1 MSEYILEME
10 NINKSFNGIQV
21 LHNINLKI
29 KKGEVHALVGGNGAG
44 KSTMMKILTGV
55 YTSDSGTVKVN
66 RQPIK
71 ISSTKDSSQHGIRM
85 IFQEMS
91 LIPTM
96 TVAENIFLNQK
107 VKEKGLQIINKKE
120 LERRAA
126 ELLEAFEIDVD
137 PGTTVNTLGVGYCQ
151 LIEIAKAL
159 SLEAKIL
166 VMDEPTASL
175 TEAETQI
182 LFGIVEKLKKKGV
195 TIIYISHRMHEIFQI
210 TDTIT
215 VMRDGRH
222 VITTETK
229 SLTMESIIH
238 HLLGSTSV
246 EKAFKRIKRE
256 KKLTGSNILEV
267 KNLSIND
274 KIKDIEFSLKK
285 GEIIGFAGLMGSG
298 RTEIAEAIFGL
309 NPAKEGEIILDN
321 QKVKIKSVKDGINA
335 GIALIPEDRRRQGLV
350 LIHSV
355 KDNMVLPVISK
366 LRKGFVVD
374 KKRVAEKVNSYIDE
388 LSIKTDS
395 MNKVISLL
403 SGGNQQKVVIAK
415 WLETNPKVLIMD
427 EPTAGV
433 DIGAKGEIVNV
444 IRSLADKGLGVILI
458 SSELAELMAICDRI
472 IVLKDGRI
480 TGELDGEQIHSEAEL
495 EHAIQH

>member
-21 LHNINLKI
+21 LHNINFKV

-55 YTSDSGTVKVN
+55 YTSDSGTIKVD
-66 RQPIK
+66 REQIK
-71 ISSTKDSSQHGIRM
+71 ISSTNDASQHGIRM

-107 VKEKGLQIINKKE
+107 VKGKGLQIINKREMEK
-120 LERRAA
+120 RAS

-137 PGTTVNTLGVGYCQ
+137 PGAIVNTLGVGYCQ

-159 SLEAKIL
+159 SLDAKIL

-210 TDTIT
+210 TDSIT

-222 VITTETK
+222 ILTTETK
-229 SLTMESIIH
+229 NLTMESIIE
-238 HLLGSTSV
+238 HLLGSTSA
-246 EKAFKRIKRE
+246 EKLFKRIKRE
-256 KKLTGSNILEV
+256 KKPADSNILEV
-267 KNLSIND
+267 KNLTIND
-274 KIKDIEFSLKK
+274 KIKNINFSLKK

-298 RTEIAEAIFGL
+298 RTEIGESIFGL
-309 NPAKEGEIILDN
+309 KPPKEGEIILDN
-321 QKVKIKSVKDGINA
+321 QKVKIKSVKDAINA
-335 GIALIPEDRRRQGLV
+335 GVALIPEDRRRQGLV
-350 LIHSV
+350 LMHSV
-355 KDNMVLPVISK
+355 KDNMVLPVLK
-366 LRKGFVVD
+366 QFKKGLVID
-374 KKRVAEKVNSYIDE
+374 KEHVEETVKSRIAE

-395 MNKVISLL
+395 INKTISLL

-433 DIGAKGEIVNV
+433 DIGAKGEIINV
-444 IRSLADKGLGVILI
+444 IRTLANKGLGVILI

-480 TGELDGEQIHSEAEL
+480 TGELDGDQIQSEAEL
-495 EHAIQH
+495 EHAIQQ

>member
-1 MSEYILEME
+1 MSQYILEME
-10 NINKSFNGIQV
+10 NINKSFNEIQV

-29 KKGEVHALVGGNGAG
+29 KKGEVHALIGGNGAG

-66 RQPIK
+66 GETIK
-71 ISSTKDSSQHGIRM
+71 ISSTKDASENGIRM

-91 LIPTM
+91 LIPTL

-120 LERRAA
+120 MERKAA
-126 ELLEAFEIDVD
+126 ELLATFEIDVD
-137 PGTTVNTLGVGYCQ
+137 PSAVVNTLGVGYCQ

-159 SLEAKIL
+159 SREAKIL

-210 TDTIT
+210 TDSIT

-222 VITTETK
+222 VLTTETK
-229 SLTMESIIH
+229 NLNMESIIE
-238 HLLGSTSV
+238 HLLGSTSA

-256 KKLTGSNILEV
+256 KKVTGSNILEV
-267 KNLSIND
+267 KNLTIND
-274 KIKDIEFSLKK
+274 KIKNINFHLKK

-298 RTEIAEAIFGL
+298 RTEIGEAIFGL
-309 NPAKEGEIILDN
+309 NPAKAGEIILDN

-335 GIALIPEDRRRQGLV
+335 GVALIPEDRRRQGLV
-350 LIHSV
+350 LMHTV
-355 KDNMVLPVISK
+355 KDNMVLPVINK
-366 LRKGFVVD
+366 FRKGLAID
-374 KKRVAEKVNSYIDE
+374 KKNVEKTVNSYIEE

-395 MNKVISLL
+395 MNKTISLL

-444 IRSLADKGLGVILI
+444 IRNLANQGLGVILI

-480 TGELDGEQIHSEAEL
+480 TGELDGDLIESEAEL
-495 EHAIQH
+495 EHAIQQ

>member
-10 NINKSFNGIQV
+10 NINKSFNGINV
-21 LHNINLKI
+21 LKNINLTI

-55 YTSDSGTVKVN
+55 YTSDSGTIKVN
-66 RQPIK
+66 GQPIK
-71 ISSTKDSSQHGIRM
+71 ISSTNDANQHGIRM

-91 LIPTM
+91 LIPTL

-107 VKEKGLQIINKKE
+107 VREKGLQIINKKE
-120 LERRAA
+120 MERKAA
-126 ELLEAFEIDVD
+126 ELLADFEIDVD
-137 PGTTVNTLGVGYCQ
+137 PGAVVNTLGVGYCQ

-159 SLEAKIL
+159 SREAKIL

-215 VMRDGRH
+215 IMRDGQH
-222 VITTETK
+222 ILTTE
-229 SLTMESIIH
+229 SSNMTMESVIH
-238 HLLGSTSV
+238 HMLGSTSV
-246 EKAFKRIKRE
+246 ENTFKRAKRE
-256 KKLTGSNILEV
+256 TNPSDSKVLEI
-267 KNLSIND
+267 KNLYVND
-274 KIKDIEFSLKK
+274 KISDISFSLKK
-285 GEIIGFAGLMGSG
+285 GEILGFAGLMGSG

-309 NPAKEGEIILDN
+309 KPAKEGEIILDN
-321 QKVKIKSVKDGINA
+321 QKVKIKSVKDAINA
-335 GIALIPEDRRRQGLV
+335 GVALIPEDRRRQGLV

-355 KDNMVLPVISK
+355 KDNMVLPVINK
-366 LRKGFVVD
+366 LKKGIAID
-374 KKRVAEKVNSYIDE
+374 KKRVEGTVNDYIKD

-395 MNKVISLL
+395 INKVISLL

-433 DIGAKGEIVNV
+433 DIGAKGEIINV
-444 IRSLADKGLGVILI
+444 IRQLANKGLGVILI

-472 IVLKDGRI
+472 IVLKDGKI
-480 TGELDGEQIHSEAEL
+480 TGELDGDKIHSEAEL
-495 EHAIQH
+495 QHAIQQ